1 MGLTRYE
8 QETIVN
14 YNNGDKIASVYTA
27 DPIVIRKLDALVEKY
42 PEDYKCI
49 EQNDYSKTY
58 EFPKKL
64 VQFRHPIHLTEEQK
78 EESRQRF
85 MKISKHKKGNES

>member
-8 QETIVN
+8 QETVVN

-27 DPIVIRKLDALVEKY
+27 DPVVMRKLDALVEKY
-42 PEDYKCI
+42 PEDYKCVKK
-49 EQNDYSKTY
+49 DKYSKMY

-64 VQFRHPIHLTEEQK
+64 VQFRNPIHLTEEQK
-78 EESRQRF
+78 EEKRQRL
-85 MKISKHKKGNES
+85 MKVSKHKKTQ